1 MYYFIGC
8 ILILRL
14 YYILCP
20 VNILLKYWFI
30 NIIHSLIISVYTYPV
45 ILEILNNPFQKNMY
59 QNIQYMPNDLFAF
72 LTALHIYHIIYHN
85 IDYNE
90 IEYYILSIYFNFFPL
105 NNFLVASS
113 FFMLGIPD
121 GIYYIMLILIN
132 LGYIRQY
139 NLNIILWCKLNG
151 ILFFALLLFVNIYIN
166 NKNNKFILVHNLLIL
181 TFMLWKSVK
190 IIKSLFIS

>member
-20 VNILLKYWFI
+20 INTLLKYWFI
-30 NIIHSLIISVYTYPV
+30 NIIHSLIISMYAYPV
-45 ILEILNNPFQKNMY
+45 ILEVLNNPFQKNMY
-59 QNIQYMPNDLFAF
+59 QNIQYIPNELFSF
-72 LTALHIYHIIYHN
+72 LTALHVYHIIYYN

-90 IEYYILSIYFNFFPL
+90 LEYYILSIYFHFLPL
-105 NNFLVASS
+105 NKFLVASS

-132 LGYIRQY
+132 LGYIRQN

-151 ILFFALLLFVNIYIN
+151 ILFFASLLFVNIYIN
-166 NKNNKFILVHNLLIL
+166 NKNNKFILIHNLLIL
-181 TFMLWKSVK
+181 GFMIWKSIK
-190 IIKSLFIS
+190 IIKKFVY